1 MIDLTLTEKFALIGL
16 KNQRS
21 TQLTMP
27 KKASLRCLAAAVTVD
42 YFEMKDSNTN
52 IPSYISD
59 IYDLLS
65 DKQNLKETLE
75 TVETLSKKSLK
86 TIETIMIAH
95 LREKHFIREKNSL

>member
-1 MIDLTLTEKFALIGL
+1 MVDLTLTEKFALIGL

-27 KKASLRCLAAAVTVD
+27 KKASLRCLAAVTVD

-65 DKQNLKETLE
+65 DNQNLKETLE

-95 LREKHFIREKNSL
+95 LGKKQFTVL